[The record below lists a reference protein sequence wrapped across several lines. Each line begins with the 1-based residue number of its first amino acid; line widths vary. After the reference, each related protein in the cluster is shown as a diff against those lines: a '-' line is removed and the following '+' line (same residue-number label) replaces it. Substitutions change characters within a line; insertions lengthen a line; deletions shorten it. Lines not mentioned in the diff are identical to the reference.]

1 MGTVFLYECKIMKA
15 ILKISFQITFFL
27 SIVFSSENSN
37 AQFFKKKKKKDIY
50 ECGYV
55 KKKSFLDKVNPMK
68 ALKKQL
74 GKSGSKEN
82 SNMSNIAISV
92 YYQAHL
98 HPESII
104 NFPTQTPG
112 WQTCGDA
119 VFLGLTNK
127 NGIGVGST
135 SGTVGFKDAESNV
148 ELLTLKPAGWGT
160 YFHGFN
166 EKERGE
172 KIISIIENNGK
183 QITVTVGP
191 AAPLSIK
198 TIDGKAKGEEVTID
212 GTKDIVIELENG
224 DADPKSSLHVQLVCQ
239 LVGTPVILD
248 VIVTKAKNTITVP
261 KEAFKNF
268 EGSPSPFKKIN
279 TLIVNRV
286 IETIEKGKFAKDAG
300 ALRTISAYMDWA
312 PVTLAGDIAKGSIM
326 TAGFDKSKNTNININ
341 LNTKGEYN
349 FTLNKEQPFTSPPI
363 KLMKNVA
370 IASFVVRGN
379 LTDKGISAD
388 KKYLQEKWF
397 PELTD
402 NKWQALADKLYQEFS
417 SSLSQ
422 EFSLNILPLDQV
434 INTKAYTHTKSI
446 KNRVDRT
453 FAEFGAGRTKRIL
466 TTSSV
471 DLWKDLGITFGGD
484 FVSQR
489 LVKELDVD
497 AVIAVTVD
505 LNFDFKTEGL
515 NPVISI
521 VAFAPDVSYKTQAKY
536 FSIKAST
543 TSKPLSEAKKIMKEG
558 KGGAKN
564 WQNLMHQ
571 MIKANDFNQ
580 GLINALKQLSEEE
593 DKHPVYEKLWKAKL

>member
-1 MGTVFLYECKIMKA
+1 MKVIIQFVF
-15 ILKISFQITFFL
+15 FFCL
-27 SIVFSSENSN
+27 IFSSENSN

-50 ECGYV
+50 KCGYV
-55 KKKSFLDKVNPMK
+55 KKRSFLDKVNPMK

-74 GKSGSKEN
+74 GKGGSKGDT
-82 SNMSNIAISV
+82 NMSDIAISIF
-92 YYQAHL
+92 YQAHL
-98 HPESII
+98 HPESIM
-104 NFPTQTPG
+104 NYPTQTPG

-127 NGIGVGST
+127 SGIGLGST
-135 SGTVGFKDAESNV
+135 SGEVGFTDLDGGNQI
-148 ELLTLKPAGWGT
+148 TLKPAGWGT
-160 YFHGFN
+160 YFHGFD
-166 EKERGE
+166 EKERG
-172 KIISIIENNGK
+172 KKTVSIIEKNGK
-183 QITVTVGP
+183 QITVTVAP

-198 TIDGKAKGEEVTID
+198 TIDGKAKGEEIIID

-224 DADPKSSLHVQLVCQ
+224 DADPKSNLHVQLICK

-248 VIVTKAKNTITVP
+248 VIVTKAKNTITIP

-268 EGSPSPFKKIN
+268 EGSPSPFSKKN

-286 IETIEKGKFAKDAG
+286 VETIEKGKLVKDAG

-312 PVTLAGDIAKGSIM
+312 PVTVAGDIAKGSIM
-326 TAGFDKSKNTNININ
+326 TAGFDKSKNTKIDIN

-349 FTLNKEQPFTSPPI
+349 FAIGKGQPFTSPPL

-379 LTDKGISAD
+379 LADKGVSAD

-402 NKWQALADKLYQEFS
+402 DKWQALADKLYQEFAS
-417 SSLSQ
+417 GLSQ
-422 EFSLNILPLDQV
+422 EFSMNILPLNKV
-434 INTKAYTHTKSI
+434 VNAKAYKHTKSI
-446 KNRVDRT
+446 QNRVNRT
-453 FAEFGAGRTKRIL
+453 FAEFGAGGTKRIL
-466 TTSSV
+466 TTSGV
-471 DLWKDLGITFGGD
+471 DFWKDLSITFGGD

-505 LNFDFKTEGL
+505 LNFDFETEAL
-515 NPVISI
+515 DPIISI

-536 FSIKAST
+536 FSITAST
-543 TSKPLSEAKKIMKEG
+543 KSKPLSDAKKIMREG
-558 KGGAKN
+558 NAGAKN

-571 MIKANDFNQ
+571 MIKADDFNQ
-580 GLINALKQLSEEE
+580 GFINALKQLSEQE
-593 DKHPVYEKLWKAKL
+593 DKYPVYEKLWKAKL